1 LGCGLGKSAS
11 CGASRLLQLSSPNVV
26 PQKTIVL
33 YGSVQTLASESH
45 YGPAVIRRVGPSL
58 DGEVA
63 RRLGESGPRIPPYS
77 TDEAAADE
85 LTARLEERGLFATCE
100 SSDGVWYAT
109 LWLGAGEKRER
120 LATGSGETRPSALS
134 RAVVNLPA
142 ERLLG
147 QPSAAPKAAAGGPT
161 DSADPPFEKGLC
173 QGCGVPL
180 PIRGRTVPRYCP
192 VCSYRLTKPAQ
203 IAFEAE
209 SRSPERRRR
218 RRKSKNS
225 KRESS

>member
-1 LGCGLGKSAS
+1 LGK
-11 CGASRLLQLSSPNVV
+11 
-26 PQKTIVL
+26 
-33 YGSVQTLASESH
+33 
-45 YGPAVIRRVGPSL
+45 
-58 DGEVA
+58 
-63 RRLGESGPRIPPYS
+63 SGPRIPPYS

-85 LTARLEERGLFATCE
+85 LTACLEECGLFATCE
-100 SSDGVWYAT
+100 SSDGVWYGT
-109 LWLGAGEKRER
+109 LWSGAGEKRER
-120 LATGSGETRPSALS
+120 LATGSGETRPAALS

-142 ERLLG
+142 ERLSR
-147 QPSAAPKAAAGGPT
+147 QPSVAPRAAA
-161 DSADPPFEKGLC
+161 DSQPPPADPPFEKGLC

-218 RRKSKNS
+218 RRKSK
-225 KRESS
+225 SSGTEGS